1 MAQLPSPE
9 MLGDDLHFIQTD
21 DINYGPFTVEVS
33 ITEDGDYRVTGLL
46 SETFADMVPKGAAPV
61 ETGDAIDAESQTLK
75 DYFADPERMRIL
87 KDFLDQHFDASIDDE
102 ADVPFTLVFDA
113 EKTLKFGASEA
124 DAVRLVR
131 RATSLTK
138 YLAHTDPGTFGSP
151 YNGRLLTEALAS
163 YTPRSCNTSTEEGEQ
178 ND

>member
-46 SETFADMVPKGAAPV
+46 SETFTDMVPKGAVPV
-61 ETGDAIDAESQTLK
+61 ETGDAIDDETQMLK
-75 DYFADPERMRIL
+75 DYFAEPGRRAIVDT
-87 KDFLDQHFDASIDDE
+87 FLDEHFNASIDDDE
-102 ADVPFTLVFDA
+102 MPFTLVFDV

-138 YLAHTDPGTFGSP
+138 YLAQTDPGTFGSP
-151 YNGRLLTEALAS
+151 YTGRLLTEALAS